1 MEFLVQKKTILAPKP
16 KIRDR
21 GIQTV
26 VHEHFKPRIKRHT
39 RREKRANESAAEV
52 CYDRGLEFEASL
64 ETRVHASCP
73 FFCCLLSCTHKL
85 TFHVVLQNSLLIRHY
100 CKAMNSAWLHPC
112 STRELDVQRRFKS
125 TAMAA
130 QADKLRNHIQIISEM
145 TEDELQ
151 HLQKCVGYKLPIVG
165 SIYLNLNYP
174 FQLHGMTPRPL
185 WKLAISIHAPCFER
199 SVFYSRD
206 NVKNRDLY

>member
-1 MEFLVQKKTILAPKP
+1 MCSQTNFSCCVTGSIAHSTISQCNDFSSAP
-16 KIRDR
+16 
-21 GIQTV
+21 
-26 VHEHFKPRIKRHT
+26 
-39 RREKRANESAAEV
+39 
-52 CYDRGLEFEASL
+52 
-64 ETRVHASCP
+64 
-73 FFCCLLSCTHKL
+73 
-85 TFHVVLQNSLLIRHY
+85 SLLAENVAH
-100 CKAMNSAWLHPC
+100 L
-112 STRELDVQRRFKS
+112 TRELDVQRRFKS